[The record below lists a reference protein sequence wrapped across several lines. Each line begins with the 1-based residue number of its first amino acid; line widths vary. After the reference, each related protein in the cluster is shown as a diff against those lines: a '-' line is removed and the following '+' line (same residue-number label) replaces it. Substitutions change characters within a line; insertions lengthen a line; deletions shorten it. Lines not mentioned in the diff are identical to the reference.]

1 MPSQSKITVTNQVT
15 QHTVEVTAAS
25 GATTSLTVTQNTTQ
39 PVVQLNHN
47 LVPPPFVHGLGD
59 HTDVDLDTAA
69 PIVGDYIVW
78 NGTYWVPTSVA
89 DVLDPGNM
97 LPGGATAGQILQWNG
112 TAWVPVDPSSTGD
125 DTIDA
130 DINVTDAAGNYTP
143 GMTITAG
150 TDFESIFRFMMESYQ
165 PPVMSLSDW
174 STGTYEHGESY
185 NDSTY
190 TIAFTNDFN
199 IDGAVNG
206 TYTTTD
212 TYLTGSSG
220 TAFPIDGP
228 YTIPALSGTLLVTN
242 TNEGT
247 GAIQRTGAAS
257 ITVGGFQDTNGG
269 SIAARTASSTVRYRY
284 WIVDYATQLTPDAIS
299 TSDGATMMSG
309 RLSGGN
315 SIESAL
321 FSSDSQL
328 GFTASGNHD
337 YIYWVFPAA
346 AEISNVVM
354 NGSINLY
361 AGDKADKTTAVIHM
375 GEFDLVNQYGRTVRM
390 EVLRSKVN
398 NAFAAG
404 SVITVS

>member
-1 MPSQSKITVTNQVT
+1 MANSTVQVTNQVT
-15 QHTVEVTAAS
+15 QHTVEVTATS
-25 GATTSLTVTQNTTQ
+25 GTAINLEVTQNTTQ
-39 PVVQLNHN
+39 HLVELNHN
-47 LVPPPFVHGLGD
+47 LVVPPFAHGLGD
-59 HTDVDLDTAA
+59 HNDVDFTTNPPVA
-69 PIVGDYIVW
+69 GDYIAY
-78 NGTYWVPTSVA
+78 NGTQWVTTTIA
-89 DVLDPGNM
+89 DIISPSNL
-97 LPGGATAGQILQWNG
+97 LPDGATTGQVLQWNG
-112 TAWVPVDPSSTGD
+112 TEWVPADLTGTGD

-143 GMTITAG
+143 GMVITQG

-165 PPVMSLSDW
+165 SPVMSLSDW
-174 STGTYEHGESY
+174 TTGTFEHGESY
-185 NDSTY
+185 NDSSY
-190 TIAFTNDFN
+190 VLAFTNDFN
-199 IDGAVNG
+199 IDIADNG
-206 TYTTTD
+206 TYATTD
-212 TYLTGSSG
+212 TYIAGSSG

-228 YTIPALSGTLLVTN
+228 YTIPALSGTLLVTD

-247 GAIQRTGAAS
+247 GAVQRTGAAQ
-257 ITVGGFQDTNGG
+257 ITVSGFSDTNG
-269 SIAARTASSTVRYRY
+269 SAISSRSASSTVRYRY
-284 WIVDYATQLTPDAIS
+284 WIVDYATQLTPDSIS
-299 TSDGATMMSG
+299 TGEGATMMSG

-375 GEFDLVNQYGRTVRM
+375 GEFDLVNQHGRTVRM